1 MKIGSYNQQVGTSGV
16 ANATIKTVSDVMAY
30 GGDGKGQ
37 RAISQGLGMIGEAVM
52 KKQEEDD
59 KQNILQAMDEYNKGR
74 FEIMYNQDNGLMN
87 TVADSAANIDKD
99 YNEGM
104 KSLRSS
110 VMGNIKLNN
119 RQNMVALENLMN
131 RVILRAI
138 NKLRNISIS
147 REKLLKM

>member
-1 MKIGSYNQQVGTSGV
+1 MKITGYQGQVNNGGV

-87 TVADSAANIDKD
+87 TALDASDGISESYIEQEKKLRASVLGNTKLYNKRNLVA
-99 YNEGM
+99 
-104 KSLRSS
+104 
-110 VMGNIKLNN
+110 LNN
-119 RQNMVALENLMN
+119 LMDNSARQGYESVY
-131 RVILRAI
+131 R
-138 NKLRNISIS
+138 
-147 REKLLKM
+147 